1 MGCGHSPWAAVRLA
15 ALPATNPG
23 AWMLACAGAAYLNGG
38 WPIFLGQFFSLMA
51 GLLSVGTII
60 DCSFATIDETTI
72 DLGEDL
78 QIEAG
83 GVGFLFVQKSD
94 GHCYW
99 YNYAAD
105 EHPEDKLQAYW
116 SILGT
121 PWEVAAILTWAC
133 ASLSSF
139 FFLYSISF
147 CCSSQIKQV
156 RYLIGFIM
164 AGIMF
169 ICQACTFIVY
179 AENFCQKHNCSFS
192 RGSGISLASM
202 VCYLIAGLGF
212 FNSKDYPGESILD
225 KLEEQNKKTYDDEES
240 QPESMDDPYE
250 YQDDDYKQH
259 RRTRRPS
266 TRQDE
271 ESYRDELEP
280 LPEETSAQSTAY

>member
-1 MGCGHSPWAAVRLA
+1 MGCGPSRCFTCDEPRS
-15 ALPATNPG
+15 
-23 AWMLACAGAAYLNGG
+23 MDACMCGCAYLNGG

-60 DCSFATIDETTI
+60 DCSFATIDEPTI

-94 GHCYW
+94 GWVCVWCWTHDKGRFGGFGILDFLSYTTFLHFFAAAAAFLRQLFVLNCFCRHCYW

-139 FFLYSISF
+139 FFL
-147 CCSSQIKQV
+147 
-156 RYLIGFIM
+156 
-164 AGIMF
+164 
-169 ICQACTFIVY
+169 
-179 AENFCQKHNCSFS
+179 
-192 RGSGISLASM
+192 
-202 VCYLIAGLGF
+202 
-212 FNSKDYPGESILD
+212 
-225 KLEEQNKKTYDDEES
+225 
-240 QPESMDDPYE
+240 
-250 YQDDDYKQH
+250 
-259 RRTRRPS
+259 
-266 TRQDE
+266 
-271 ESYRDELEP
+271 
-280 LPEETSAQSTAY
+280 